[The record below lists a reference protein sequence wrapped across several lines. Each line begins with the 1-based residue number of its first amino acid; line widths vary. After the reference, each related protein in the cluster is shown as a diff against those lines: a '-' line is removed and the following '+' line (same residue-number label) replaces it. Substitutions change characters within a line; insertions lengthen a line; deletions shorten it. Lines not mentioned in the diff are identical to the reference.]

1 MAQQILG
8 KIEPRAEEPPG
19 AGLRVRRGHAV
30 KSANCF
36 VPRVTF
42 PRVGNYFEEPPDRRP
57 ELLGVHHRPPIE
69 RSVVAWPGIGHI
81 TQKRR
86 HVCLRYAFFG
96 RSPDR
101 LIHAATQSGRKRPR
115 RTRRTRRTATS
126 PGEQP
131 SWLRPQSPRM
141 CQPEEKRA
149 ADRSFVRA
157 RCPS

>member
-30 KSANCF
+30 KSANYF

-42 PRVGNYFEEPPDRRP
+42 PRVGNYFDEPPDRRP
-57 ELLGVHHRPPIE
+57 ELLGVHHRPSIE

-81 TQKRR
+81 TPKRR
-86 HVCLRYAFFG
+86 HVCLRYTSFRRPPNG
-96 RSPDR
+96 
-101 LIHAATQSGRKRPR
+101 LVHAASRFGRKRP
-115 RTRRTRRTATS
+115 RRTRRTATS

-141 CQPEEKRA
+141 CQPKEKRA

-157 RCPS
+157 GCPS